1 MEPPIVALH
10 NKYLSALHNDAKSAS
25 RHLSNLRKLT
35 IIGMPNSPVVKKQ
48 VQRPTLKI
56 SPRNRYPTTHLL
68 FDFIFIK
75 CTLPRIILAS

>member
-48 VQRPTLKI
+48 VGEAP
-56 SPRNRYPTTHLL
+56 
-68 FDFIFIK
+68 FI
-75 CTLPRIILAS
+75 PH